1 MRIEGNDDQVAGF
14 KNFVEDQVHEGMQIS
29 SIIFEE
35 YTGHVYT
42 IEAFLA
48 LLHRR
53 TSGQDGTG
61 NIDQQEKL
69 NSNSNDVII
78 ELRLSTMSGNT
89 FGTIFRITTWGE
101 SHGRA
106 VGVVVDGCP
115 AGLALAAEDIQKELD
130 RRRPGQ
136 SRASTQRKEEDRAEI
151 LSGIFEGRTTGTPI
165 SMTRLEQGRGF
176 VRLRSLAG

>member
-14 KNFVEDQVHEGMQIS
+14 KNFVEDQVHEGMQLS

-35 YTGHVYT
+35 YTGHVPT
-42 IEAFLA
+42 IKTFLA
-48 LLHRR
+48 FCTAELLDKWVR
-53 TSGQDGTG
+53 
-61 NIDQQEKL
+61 NIDRREKNCNL
-69 NSNSNDVII
+69 MISY
-78 ELRLSTMSGNT
+78 LMRLSEMSGNT

-115 AGLALAAEDIQKELD
+115 AGLKLGADDIQKELD

-136 SRASTQRKEEDRAEI
+136 SRASTPA
-151 LSGIFEGRTTGTPI
+151 
-165 SMTRLEQGRGF
+165 
-176 VRLRSLAG
+176 